1 MSSDRVRLMSILV
14 TVSVNLA
21 DAVTLRDIRQF
32 VEAAERNGAD
42 PDIDLREYDENNDL
56 VGLAAVG
63 ELDGGDADDESD
75 ADESDADESDADE
88 SDADESDADESDADE
103 SDADDESDDHPV
115 ATNESSRQS

>member
-1 MSSDRVRLMSILV
+1 MSILV

-88 SDADESDADESDADE
+88 SDAD
-103 SDADDESDDHPV
+103 DESDDHPV

>member
-63 ELDGGDADDESD
+63 ELDGGADESD

-103 SDADDESDDHPV
+103 SDDDESDDQPV

>member
-1 MSSDRVRLMSILV
+1 MSILV

-88 SDADESDADESDADE
+88 SDADESDADESDAD
-103 SDADDESDDHPV
+103 DESDDHPV

>member
-1 MSSDRVRLMSILV
+1 MSILV

-32 VEAAERNGAD
+32 LEAAERNGAD

-63 ELDGGDADDESD
+63 ELDGDADESD

-103 SDADDESDDHPV
+103 SDADDESDDQPV

>member
-1 MSSDRVRLMSILV
+1 MSILV

-75 ADESDADESDADE
+75 ADESDADESDAD
-88 SDADESDADESDADE
+88 
-103 SDADDESDDHPV
+103 DESDDHPV

>member
-88 SDADESDADESDADE
+88 SDAD
-103 SDADDESDDHPV
+103 DESDDHPV

>member
-1 MSSDRVRLMSILV
+1 MSILV

-75 ADESDADESDADE
+75 ADESDADESDAD
-88 SDADESDADESDADE
+88 
-103 SDADDESDDHPV
+103 DESDDQPV